1 MGPRLRGGDACLRQR
16 HFAPRN
22 LQFAAR
28 PWKPPDDAP
37 TVASRSRSPAP
48 REANNMSFMQTLG
61 PNLAVALMFFGV
73 LLFSMAT
80 AVIALL
86 ADY

>member
-1 MGPRLRGGDACLRQR
+1 
-16 HFAPRN
+16 
-22 LQFAAR
+22 
-28 PWKPPDDAP
+28 
-37 TVASRSRSPAP
+37 
-48 REANNMSFMQTLG
+48 MSLMNSFG

-73 LLFSMAT
+73 LLFSMAA